1 MKVTKNST
9 IFKGG
14 GNIVEKYCRLWG
26 DIFFILL
33 SKNTV
38 EIYCRNLLSKNTVEK

>member
-26 DIFFILL
+26 DIFFYPF
-33 SKNTV
+33 V
-38 EIYCRNLLSKNTVEK
+38 EKYRRNLLSNFIVEK